1 MEMLLMPNDV
11 LSEDPLYA
19 GIDSNPS
26 KITMFSDE
34 CLSFWVLRS
43 RYTALSPLLHFVP
56 GNSTVEVC
64 T

>member
-11 LSEDPLYA
+11 LSADPLYA

-34 CLSFWVLRS
+34 CLSFWVLEKQV
-43 RYTALSPLLHFVP
+43 YGFV
-56 GNSTVEVC
+56 SSLAFC
-64 T
+64 TW